1 MPSPAPGATLCQRSV
16 LIVGVGGL
24 GAPAARALAAA
35 GIGTLGLADGDRVD
49 LSNLN
54 RQILFR
60 TDDVGGSKVVIAAER
75 LQQSY
80 PRLTIRPFDQRLSAH
95 SAPQVVSAFDFV
107 IDATDGVE
115 SKYLVNDAAV
125 RCGVPFSH
133 AGVLGFQGQTL
144 TVVPGRSACLRCLFP
159 LPPSADDLPT
169 CQEAGILGSVAGTI
183 GTLQAAE
190 AVKYL
195 LGVGRL
201 RTDQLLTYDA
211 RAVNWRTVP
220 VRRQP
225 DCPLC
230 ADQPRAGAAMPAPAE
245 TCKSSRLGFR

>member
-1 MPSPAPGATLCQRSV
+1 MVPPDPGATLRQRSI

-24 GAPAARALAAA
+24 GAPAALAVAAA
-35 GIGTLGLADGDRVD
+35 GIGTLGLADGDRVE

-60 TDDVGGSKVVIAAER
+60 SGDIGASKVVIAAAR
-75 LQQSY
+75 LQHSH
-80 PRLTIRPFDQRLSAH
+80 PGLTVRTFDHRLTPDD
-95 SAPQVVSAFDFV
+95 APQIFAGFDFI
-107 IDATDGVE
+107 IDATDGVA

-125 RCGVPFSH
+125 GCGVAFSH

-159 LPPSADDLPT
+159 VPPSADDLPT

-195 LGVGRL
+195 LGVGGL
-201 RTDQLLTYDA
+201 LTDRVLTYDA
-211 RAVNWRTVP
+211 RSATWRTVP
-220 VRRQP
+220 VQRRPACQ
-225 DCPLC
+225 LC
-230 ADQPRAGAAMPAPAE
+230 STRPVVGGALPAAAE
-245 TCKSSRLGFR
+245 TCKSSQLGFR

>member
-1 MPSPAPGATLCQRSV
+1 MAPTPSGAPLRRHSV

-24 GAPAARALAAA
+24 GAPAALALAAA
-35 GIGTLGLADGDRVD
+35 GIGTLGLADGDRVE

-60 TDDVGGSKVVIAAER
+60 TGDLGASKAVIAAAR
-75 LQQSY
+75 LQRSH
-80 PRLTIRPFDQRLSAH
+80 PELTVRIFDHRLTLHDA
-95 SAPQVVSAFDFV
+95 APLFRTFDFV

-125 RCGVPFSH
+125 RCGVAFSH

-159 LPPSADDLPT
+159 VPPSADDLPS

-195 LGVGRL
+195 LGLGRL
-201 RTDQLLTYDA
+201 LTDRVLTYDA
-211 RAVNWRTVP
+211 RAATWRAVP
-220 VRRQP
+220 VQRRP
-225 DCPLC
+225 ACPIC
-230 ADQPRAGAAMPAPAE
+230 GDQPAEAGAAPAAAA